1 MKYVIFTNLTFRVSK
16 IAILTVLKLLNSK
29 FRKILLYTNLPCQK
43 GQKPFGICRTSGN
56 TAKPSNFWPIPPPMT
71 IWRKKFSLAPFRGQ
85 YSKIKKHETKL
96 TFKTWSTHFSLPKN
110 SYFLQKITWNPKQ
123 QNSITYQRLLS
134 QSFVE

>member
-1 MKYVIFTNLTFRVSK
+1 MHKKFQCYKPILYVKYVILTNLTFRVSK

-85 YSKIKKHETKL
+85 YSKIKKARNKVD
-96 TFKTWSTHFSLPKN
+96 
-110 SYFLQKITWNPKQ
+110 LQDMIDILLFRKILFFFFFF
-123 QNSITYQRLLS
+123 QNSITYQR
-134 QSFVE
+134 